1 MVMSGGR
8 KQAQPAGGRPL
19 DGSLELR
26 TQPHTDREPSTVEA
40 RVTYAGSVA
49 D

>member
-1 MVMSGGR
+1 MSGGLKR
-8 KQAQPAGGRPL
+8 AQHALERPL

-26 TQPHTDREPSTVEA
+26 TQPHTDREPSTVGT